1 MLMSIKMNYGVLSKT
16 HQSNK
21 RKFNEM
27 KDNVIENIIELESDE
42 DIQGPGDEQVNEND
56 DLDEMSD
63 REHENS
69 LDTY

>member
-27 KDNVIENIIELESDE
+27 KDNESDE
-42 DIQGPGDEQVNEND
+42 DIQGPGDEQVDEND

>member
-1 MLMSIKMNYGVLSKT
+1 
-16 HQSNK
+16 
-21 RKFNEM
+21 M

-42 DIQGPGDEQVNEND
+42 DIQGPGDEQVDEND

>member
-42 DIQGPGDEQVNEND
+42 DIHEPGDEQVDEND
-56 DLDEMSD
+56 D
-63 REHENS
+63 
-69 LDTY
+69 